1 MKIKFLITYVIKIEK
16 GVFMKKTRTI
26 LSIAVLFSAIC
37 IVGCASTLSTNV
49 TRPAEISLG
58 KVSSIAVGNFVYD
71 NQNETTLQT
80 KLLSELLNSGRF
92 EKVGERKQ
100 LGSAAQAY
108 IHGTVDKKADIENIS
123 TPYLDK
129 EGKLKGTKYTQKVK
143 VFCSVTFKVVN
154 NETSEIMA
162 LKTISK
168 TLEDSASAVN
178 KGVEIDYEALYSKA
192 EDNVIRDFMSLTT
205 PKNVTVVINM
215 ISDKNLPENKVITD
229 LMKSGQSDEAIHIL
243 QEATEQ
249 TYENNVSLANAYN
262 NLGLV
267 YVMTGEYD
275 LGIQCIKKAIS
286 IKPSG
291 KYKSN
296 LEFANKEKQ
305 YALKYME
312 QTQ

>member
-215 ISDKNLPENKVITD
+215 ISDKNLPENKIITD

-243 QEATEQ
+243 QEATEK

>member
-26 LSIAVLFSAIC
+26 LSIAVLISAIC

>member
-26 LSIAVLFSAIC
+26 LSIAVLISAIC

-108 IHGTVDKKADIENIS
+108 IHGTVDKKADIQNIS

>member
-1 MKIKFLITYVIKIEK
+1 
-16 GVFMKKTRTI
+16 MKKTRTI

-243 QEATEQ
+243 QEATEK

>member
-26 LSIAVLFSAIC
+26 LSIAVLISAIC

-243 QEATEQ
+243 QEATEK

>member
-26 LSIAVLFSAIC
+26 LSIAVLISAIC

-129 EGKLKGTKYTQKVK
+129 EGKLKGTKYM
-143 VFCSVTFKVVN
+143 CRY
-154 NETSEIMA
+154 I
-162 LKTISK
+162 
-168 TLEDSASAVN
+168 
-178 KGVEIDYEALYSKA
+178 
-192 EDNVIRDFMSLTT
+192 
-205 PKNVTVVINM
+205 
-215 ISDKNLPENKVITD
+215 
-229 LMKSGQSDEAIHIL
+229 
-243 QEATEQ
+243 
-249 TYENNVSLANAYN
+249 
-262 NLGLV
+262 
-267 YVMTGEYD
+267 
-275 LGIQCIKKAIS
+275 
-286 IKPSG
+286 
-291 KYKSN
+291 
-296 LEFANKEKQ
+296 
-305 YALKYME
+305 
-312 QTQ
+312 

>member
-26 LSIAVLFSAIC
+26 LSIAVLISAIC

-215 ISDKNLPENKVITD
+215 ISDKNLPENKIITD

-243 QEATEQ
+243 QEATEK